1 MARCIYF
8 IVSMF
13 LLIAVSSQVNAGP
26 MEGGQSGSF
35 GGGCSSN
42 CTISGNLTL
51 GGALSPHVRVISAG
65 SSDTALTTDYG
76 INWNSSSGA
85 PKSETLP
92 ACNSTSTQQLVV
104 SDEYGDSWA
113 NPITVTPLSGT
124 INGQSYY
131 PLSAAGGASWTI
143 GCDGVSNWVFR

>member
-1 MARCIYF
+1 MKR
-8 IVSMF
+8 F
-13 LLIAVSSQVNAGP
+13 LVALIWVFLVFGNAWGQPAPTYGP
-26 MEGGQSGSF
+26 
-35 GGGCSSN
+35 GGGSGCTAN